1 SVRSLALGH
10 IQDLDTKPELPR
22 TTPARPPAACSRREQ
37 LSRQRWLQSCRQ
49 LHQRDFRSQKV
60 ARKRA
65 TVAPRESVRQCPE
78 VRPAEMPG
86 LTLRDERDSSVQP
99 PYQRRKLQHQDLRS
113 EAKRS
118 VEMTTCQCPRV
129 IRNRY
134 QIRLHSPLGAS
145 VGRSDC

>member
-22 TTPARPPAACSRREQ
+22 TPPARPPAACNRREQ

-65 TVAPRESVRQCPE
+65 TVAPQESVRQCPE
-78 VRPAEMPG
+78 VHLVEMPG
-86 LTLRDERDSSVQP
+86 LALRDERDSSVQP
-99 PYQRRKLQHQDLRS
+99 PCQRRTLQHQDLECALDSGQFQAPVLTGCWAWRS
-113 EAKRS
+113 SYCAGLR
-118 VEMTTCQCPRV
+118 
-129 IRNRY
+129 
-134 QIRLHSPLGAS
+134 
-145 VGRSDC
+145 